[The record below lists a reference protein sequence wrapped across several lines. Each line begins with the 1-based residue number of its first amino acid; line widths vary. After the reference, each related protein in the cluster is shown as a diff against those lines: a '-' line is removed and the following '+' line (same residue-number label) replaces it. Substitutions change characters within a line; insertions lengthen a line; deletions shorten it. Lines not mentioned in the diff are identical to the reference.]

1 MKKILAILAT
11 FGFAITA
18 AFANIE
24 LSANL
29 VFAPVYSQTN
39 KITTDGI
46 TSEGESKYVC
56 PVGEEVKANFFF
68 YSSKHLDIGLNV
80 GQQILLYKDIN
91 IDDYDNEFDSAA
103 DFSMVVGPAF
113 RYNLN
118 DMHGF
123 FLSPGLIGTL
133 SVASDTE
140 DSITQ
145 TLVNFDLG
153 FNIDAGYRVWFLN
166 TDSFHLGMNVGAQ
179 YSIGGGTGTAY
190 FENSDSDVSLE
201 ESYDLNAVQR
211 FKVYLGVIM
220 NFGDRGWDKFNY

>member
-1 MKKILAILAT
+1 MGGFVQENESVDDAARRVLAELTGLTDIYMEQIGT
-11 FGFAITA
+11 FG
-18 AFANIE
+18 
-24 LSANL
+24 
-29 VFAPVYSQTN
+29 
-39 KITTDGI
+39 
-46 TSEGESKYVC
+46 
-56 PVGEEVKANFFF
+56 EVRREPHERVVSVA
-68 YSSKHLDIGLNV
+68 YYAL
-80 GQQILLYKDIN
+80 IN
-91 IDDYDNEFDSAA
+91 IDDYNNEFDSAA

-179 YSIGGGTGTAY
+179 YSIGGGLGTAY
-190 FENSDSDVSLE
+190 FENSSSDASLE

-211 FKVYLGVIM
+211 FKVYIGVIM

>member
-1 MKKILAILAT
+1 MKKLIALMATLGLAAS
-11 FGFAITA
+11 A

-24 LSANL
+24 LSANMMF
-29 VFAPVYSQTN
+29 VPSY
-39 KITTDGI
+39 
-46 TSEGESKYVC
+46 TSTMKESGNSSDVSVTF

-68 YSSKHLDIGLNV
+68 YYSKHLDIGLNV

-166 TDSFHLGMNVGAQ
+166 TDAFHLGMNVGAQ

-211 FKVYLGVIM
+211 FKVYIGVIM

>member
-1 MKKILAILAT
+1 MKKLMALIAT
-11 FGFAITA
+11 LGIAVSA

-24 LSANL
+24 LSANMMF
-29 VFAPVYSQTN
+29 VPSYTSTM
-39 KITTDGI
+39 KDSGTSSDISITF
-46 TSEGESKYVC
+46 

-68 YSSKHLDIGLNV
+68 YSSKHIDIGLNV

-91 IDDYDNEFDSAA
+91 IGDYDNEFDSAA
-103 DFSMVVGPAF
+103 DFSMVIGPAF

-118 DMHGF
+118 NMHGF
-123 FLSPGLIGTL
+123 FLSPGLNGTL
-133 SVASDTE
+133 SVATDTE

-166 TDSFHLGMNVGAQ
+166 TDALHLGMDIGAQ
-179 YSIGGGTGTAY
+179 YSIGGGLGTAY
-190 FENSDSDVSLE
+190 FEASNSDFALE
-201 ESYDLNAVQR
+201 ESYDLSAVQR

-220 NFGDRGWDKFNY
+220 NFGDRGWDKQ